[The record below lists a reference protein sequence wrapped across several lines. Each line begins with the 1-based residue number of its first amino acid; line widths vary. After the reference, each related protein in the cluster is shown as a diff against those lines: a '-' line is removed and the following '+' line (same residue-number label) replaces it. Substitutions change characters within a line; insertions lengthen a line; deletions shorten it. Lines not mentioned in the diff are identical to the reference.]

1 MSLFKLIILQIKYIN
16 PMKKTVLI
24 AMTGLSMLCAG
35 CGGTQKTS
43 QNETALTDSVPADFK
58 YEVDAFA
65 DLEVLRYYV
74 PGFNSLTLQQKE
86 LVYYLSMAAIEGRDI
101 LYDQNNKYNLAIR
114 RVLEAIYE
122 NYKGDKNTNDYK
134 EFEIYLKRVWFSN
147 GIHHHYGEEKFLPGF
162 SKQFF
167 TEQVKALPDS
177 LIPRD
182 CRSQCEHISADNFIQ
197 MITPVMFDPN
207 VMAKKVNQSGGDLIR
222 TSANN
227 YYGETVTQKEVQ
239 DFYNAMKDTTDQ
251 TPISYGLN
259 SRLIKVG
266 DKLTED
272 VWKVG
277 GLYSPAIE
285 KIVGWLEK
293 AQAVAENDKQKEV
306 ITRLISYYKTGDLK
320 TFDQYAIAW
329 VEDLDSRVDFV
340 NGFTEVYGDPLGIKA
355 SWESTVNFKNTEAT
369 KRTEII
375 STNAQW
381 FEDHSPVDK
390 RFKKESVKGV
400 SAKVITVAQLG
411 GDCYPATPIGI
422 NLPNA
427 DWIRKDHGS
436 KSVTIE
442 NIMEAYDAAGAHTGF
457 NDEFMWSVSEVD
469 LVKKYGFI
477 TDVLHTDLHECLGH
491 GSGKLMPEVDP
502 NALGEF
508 SSTIEEAR
516 ADLFGLYFLADAKL
530 VELGIIPSAEAYK
543 AEYYKFMMNGLM
555 TQLVRIEPGK
565 NIEESHMR
573 NRQLIAKWVYEKGK
587 ADNVVEYKER
597 DGKIYVVV
605 NDYSKLRTLFGDLLA
620 EIQRIKSEGDFKAA
634 KAIVENYAVKV
645 DQKLHNEVLAR
656 YKTLNMKPYKGFVNP
671 TFELVKDNDGKIT
684 DVKISYKEG
693 YAEQM
698 LRYSKEFS
706 TLPTFND

>member
-1 MSLFKLIILQIKYIN
+1 
-16 PMKKTVLI
+16 MKKTILI
-24 AMTGLSMLCAG
+24 TMTGLSMMLAG
-35 CGGTQKTS
+35 CGGGQKAPEKQAEADT
-43 QNETALTDSVPADFK
+43 VPADFK

-65 DLEVLRYYV
+65 DLEILRYYV
-74 PGFNSLTLQQKE
+74 PGFNNLTLEQKE
-86 LVYYLSMAAIEGRDI
+86 LVYYLSMAAVEGRDI
-101 LYDQNNKYNLAIR
+101 LFDQNNRYNLAIR
-114 RVLEAIYE
+114 RTLEAIYG
-122 NYKGDKNTNDYK
+122 NYKGDKNSVDYK
-134 EFEIYLKRVWFSN
+134 EFEVYLKRVWFSN

-162 SKQFF
+162 SKEFF
-167 TEQVKALPDS
+167 AEQVKNLPAELVPVKEGQSVD
-177 LIPRD
+177 D
-182 CRSQCEHISADNFIQ
+182 FIK
-197 MITPVMFDPN
+197 MLTPVMFDAK
-207 VMAKKVNQSGGDLIR
+207 VMAKKVNQSGGDLIL

-227 YYGETVTQKEVQ
+227 YYGEGVTQKEVQ
-239 DFYNAMKDTTDQ
+239 DFYGAMKDTTDL

-259 SRLIKVG
+259 SRLVKQDG
-266 DKLTED
+266 KLIEK

-285 KIVGWLEK
+285 KIVFWLEK
-293 AQAVAENDKQKEV
+293 AQAVAENDAQKNV
-306 ITRLISYYKTGDLK
+306 ISKLISYYKSGDLN
-320 TFDQYAIAW
+320 TFDQYAVAW
-329 VEDLDSRVDFV
+329 VEDLNSQVDFV
-340 NGFTEVYGDPLGIKA
+340 NGFTEVYGDALGIKA
-355 SWESTVNFKNTEAT
+355 SWESIVNFKNVEAT

-375 STNAQW
+375 SSNAQW

-390 RFKKESVKGV
+390 SFKKEKVKGV

-457 NDEFMWSVSEVD
+457 GKEFMWSDVEVNSI
-469 LVKKYGFI
+469 KEYGFI

-491 GSGKLMPEVDP
+491 GSGKLLPEVDP

-530 VELGIIPSAEAYK
+530 VELGIIPNADAYK

-565 NIEESHMR
+565 DIEEAHMR

-587 ADNVVEYKER
+587 ADNVVEYKVR
-597 DGKIYVVV
+597 DGKTYVVV
-605 NDYSKLRTLFGDLLA
+605 NDYAKLRTLFGDLLA
-620 EIQRIKSEGDFKAA
+620 EIQRIKSEGDFNGA
-634 KAIVENYAVKV
+634 KAIVANYAVKV
-645 DQKLHNEVLAR
+645 DQKLHKEVLER

-671 TFELVKDNDGKIT
+671 VFQLVQDKDGKIT
-684 DVKISYKEG
+684 DVKISYTEG

-706 TLPTFND
+706 TLPTYND

>member
-1 MSLFKLIILQIKYIN
+1 
-16 PMKKTVLI
+16 
-24 AMTGLSMLCAG
+24 MTGLSMMFAG
-35 CGGTQKTS
+35 CGGGQKAPEKQAEADT
-43 QNETALTDSVPADFK
+43 VPADFK

-65 DLEVLRYYV
+65 DLEILRYYV
-74 PGFNSLTLQQKE
+74 PGFNNLTLEQKE
-86 LVYYLSMAAIEGRDI
+86 LVYYLSMAAVEGRDI
-101 LYDQNNKYNLAIR
+101 LFDQNNRYNLAIR
-114 RVLEAIYE
+114 RTLEAIYG
-122 NYKGDKNTNDYK
+122 NYKGDKSSADYK
-134 EFEIYLKRVWFSN
+134 EFEVYLKRVWFSN

-162 SKQFF
+162 SKEFF
-167 TEQVKALPDS
+167 AEQVKNLPAELVPVKEGQSVD
-177 LIPRD
+177 D
-182 CRSQCEHISADNFIQ
+182 FIK
-197 MITPVMFDPN
+197 MLTPVMFDAK
-207 VMAKKVNQSGGDLIR
+207 VMAKKVNQSGGDLIL

-227 YYGETVTQKEVQ
+227 YYGEGVTQKEVQ
-239 DFYNAMKDTTDQ
+239 DFYGAMKDTTDL

-259 SRLIKVG
+259 SRLVKQDG
-266 DKLTED
+266 KLVEK

-285 KIVGWLEK
+285 KIVFWLEK
-293 AQAVAENDKQKEV
+293 AQAVAENDAQKNV
-306 ITRLISYYKTGDLK
+306 ISKLISYYKSGDLK
-320 TFDQYAIAW
+320 TFDQYAVAW
-329 VEDLDSRVDFV
+329 VEDLNSQVDFV
-340 NGFTEVYGDPLGIKA
+340 NGFTEVYGDALGIKA
-355 SWESTVNFKNTEAT
+355 SWESIVNFKNVEAT

-375 STNAQW
+375 SSNAQW
-381 FEDHSPVDK
+381 FENHSPVDK
-390 RFKKESVKGV
+390 SFKKEKVKGV

-457 NDEFMWSVSEVD
+457 GKEFMWSDAEVNMI
-469 LVKKYGFI
+469 KEYGFI

-491 GSGKLMPEVDP
+491 GSGKLLPEVDP

-530 VELGIIPSAEAYK
+530 VELGIIPNADAYK

-565 NIEESHMR
+565 DIEEAHMR
-573 NRQLIAKWVYEKGK
+573 NRQLIARWVYEKGK
-587 ADNVVEYKER
+587 AENVVEYKIK
-597 DGKIYVVV
+597 DGKTYVVV
-605 NDYSKLRTLFGDLLA
+605 NDYAKLRILFGDLLA
-620 EIQRIKSEGDFKAA
+620 EIQRIKSEGDFNGA
-634 KAIVENYAVKV
+634 KAIVANYAVKV
-645 DQKLHNEVLAR
+645 DQKLHKEVLER

-671 TFELVKDNDGKIT
+671 VFQLVQDKDGKIT
-684 DVKISYKEG
+684 DVKISYTEG

-698 LRYSKEFS
+698 IRYSKEFS
-706 TLPTFND
+706 TLPTYND

>member
-1 MSLFKLIILQIKYIN
+1 
-16 PMKKTVLI
+16 MKKTILI
-24 AMTGLSMLCAG
+24 TMTGLSMMFAG
-35 CGGTQKTS
+35 CGGGQKAPEKQAEADT
-43 QNETALTDSVPADFK
+43 VPADFK

-65 DLEVLRYYV
+65 DLEILRYYV
-74 PGFNSLTLQQKE
+74 PGFNNLTLEQKE
-86 LVYYLSMAAIEGRDI
+86 LVYYLSMAAVEGRDI
-101 LYDQNNKYNLAIR
+101 LFDQNNRYNLAIR
-114 RVLEAIYE
+114 RTLEAIYG
-122 NYKGDKNTNDYK
+122 NYKGDKSSADYK
-134 EFEIYLKRVWFSN
+134 EFEVYLKRVWFSN

-162 SKQFF
+162 SKEFF
-167 TEQVKALPDS
+167 AEQVKNLPAELVPVKEGQSVD
-177 LIPRD
+177 D
-182 CRSQCEHISADNFIQ
+182 FIK
-197 MITPVMFDPN
+197 MLTPVMFDAK
-207 VMAKKVNQSGGDLIR
+207 VMAKKVNQSGGDLIL

-227 YYGETVTQKEVQ
+227 YYGEGVTQKEVQ
-239 DFYNAMKDTTDQ
+239 DFYGAMKDTTDL

-259 SRLIKVG
+259 SRLVKQDG
-266 DKLTED
+266 KLVEK

-285 KIVGWLEK
+285 KIVFWLEK
-293 AQAVAENDKQKEV
+293 AQAVAENDTQKNV
-306 ITRLISYYKTGDLK
+306 ISKLISYYKSGDLK
-320 TFDQYAIAW
+320 TFDQYAVAW
-329 VEDLDSRVDFV
+329 VEDLNSQVDFV
-340 NGFTEVYGDPLGIKA
+340 NGFTEVYGDALGIKA
-355 SWESTVNFKNTEAT
+355 SWESMVNFKNVEAT

-375 STNAQW
+375 SSNAQW

-390 RFKKESVKGV
+390 SFKKEKVKGV

-457 NDEFMWSVSEVD
+457 GKEFMWSDAEVNMI
-469 LVKKYGFI
+469 KEYGFI

-491 GSGKLMPEVDP
+491 GSGKLLPEVDP

-530 VELGIIPSAEAYK
+530 VELGIIPNADAYK

-565 NIEESHMR
+565 DIEEAHMR
-573 NRQLIAKWVYEKGK
+573 NRQLIARWVYEKGK
-587 ADNVVEYKER
+587 AENVVEYKIK
-597 DGKIYVVV
+597 DGKTYVVV
-605 NDYSKLRTLFGDLLA
+605 NDYAKLRTLFGDLLA
-620 EIQRIKSEGDFKAA
+620 EIQRIKSEGDFNGA
-634 KAIVENYAVKV
+634 KAIVANYAVKV
-645 DQKLHNEVLAR
+645 DQKLHKEVLER

-671 TFELVKDNDGKIT
+671 VFQLVQDKDGNIT
-684 DVKISYKEG
+684 DVKISYTEG

-698 LRYSKEFS
+698 IRYSKEFS
-706 TLPTFND
+706 TLPTYND